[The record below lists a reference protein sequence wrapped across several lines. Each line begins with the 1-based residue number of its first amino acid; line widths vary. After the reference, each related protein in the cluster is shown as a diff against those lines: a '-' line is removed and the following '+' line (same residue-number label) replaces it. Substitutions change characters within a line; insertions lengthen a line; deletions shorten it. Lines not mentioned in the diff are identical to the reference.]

1 MGSVK
6 PMFRNDLRG
15 VDAYTRHK
23 KLIRDYVLHYGRG
36 APPPKAQIPSSVKTE
51 YDIIREHHRFVRSD
65 DEDDEQQSWEQRV
78 AKKYYDKLF
87 KEYAICEL
95 KYYKEGKIALRW
107 RTERE
112 VILGKGQFICGS
124 TRCDESDDLESWEV
138 NFGYM
143 EHGEKKNE
151 LVKVRL
157 CPDCSYKL
165 NYKQEKRAA
174 KENKKR
180 RRRSRSTSTTQD
192 DQSKSKRRRRHSHED
207 EDEDEE
213 DQKRATS
220 EEPEKEDERSIWSKP
235 IEQKQ
240 EKSKEE
246 EFEDYFADLLQ

>member
-1 MGSVK
+1 MGSVQ
-6 PMFRNDLRG
+6 PIFRNDLHG

-36 APPPKAQIPSSVKTE
+36 AQPPKAQIPASVKTE

-65 DEDDEQQSWEQRV
+65 DEDDDEQSWEQRV

-107 RTERE
+107 RTEKE

-124 TRCDESDDLESWEV
+124 TRCDDSDDLESWEV
-138 NFGYM
+138 NFAYV

-165 NYKQEKRAA
+165 NYKQQKRAA

-180 RRRSRSTSTTQD
+180 RRRSRSTTQED
-192 DQSKSKRRRRHSHED
+192 RSKSKRRRRHSSD
-207 EDEDEE
+207 EEEEE
-213 DQKRATS
+213 DQQRS
-220 EEPEKEDERSIWSKP
+220 RSQEPEKEDERSIWSKP

>member
-36 APPPKAQIPSSVKTE
+36 APPPKAQIPSSAKTE

-124 TRCDESDDLESWEV
+124 TRCDDSDDLESWEV

-180 RRRSRSTSTTQD
+180 RRSRSRSTTQED
-192 DQSKSKRRRRHSHED
+192 RSKSKRRRRHSN
-207 EDEDEE
+207 EDEE
-213 DQKRATS
+213 DQKRSSS

>member
-6 PMFRNDLRG
+6 PIFRNDLHG

-36 APPPKAQIPSSVKTE
+36 TAPPKAQIPSSVKTE

-65 DEDDEQQSWEQRV
+65 DEDDEQSWEHRV

-124 TRCDESDDLESWEV
+124 TRCDDSNGLESWEV

-151 LVKVRL
+151 LVK
-157 CPDCSYKL
+157 
-165 NYKQEKRAA
+165 
-174 KENKKR
+174 
-180 RRRSRSTSTTQD
+180 TTQ
-192 DQSKSKRRRRHSHED
+192 
-207 EDEDEE
+207 
-213 DQKRATS
+213 
-220 EEPEKEDERSIWSKP
+220 
-235 IEQKQ
+235 
-240 EKSKEE
+240 
-246 EFEDYFADLLQ
+246 

>member
-1 MGSVK
+1 MKDETS
-6 PMFRNDLRG
+6 
-15 VDAYTRHK
+15 
-23 KLIRDYVLHYGRG
+23 
-36 APPPKAQIPSSVKTE
+36 
-51 YDIIREHHRFVRSD
+51 DIVS
-65 DEDDEQQSWEQRV
+65 
-78 AKKYYDKLF
+78 L
-87 KEYAICEL
+87 
-95 KYYKEGKIALRW
+95 
-107 RTERE
+107 
-112 VILGKGQFICGS
+112 GQFICGS
-124 TRCDESDDLESWEV
+124 TRCDDSDDLESWEV

-180 RRRSRSTSTTQD
+180 RRSRSRSTTQED
-192 DQSKSKRRRRHSHED
+192 RPKSKRRRRHSNED
-207 EDEDEE
+207 DEE
-213 DQKRATS
+213 DQKRSTS